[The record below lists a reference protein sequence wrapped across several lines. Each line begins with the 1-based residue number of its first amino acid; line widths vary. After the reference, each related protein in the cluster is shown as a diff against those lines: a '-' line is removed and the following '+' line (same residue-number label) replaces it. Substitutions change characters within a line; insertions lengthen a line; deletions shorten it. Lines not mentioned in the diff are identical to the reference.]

1 MIKVANEKKKKVVK
15 RPKRKAMRLLFF
27 GVFSVAFIVYF
38 LSYIANVAVDI
49 MNKYKEKEKL
59 SLELMELKEKE
70 QELSTD
76 VEKLKDPEYV
86 GRYLR
91 EKFLYSKEGELVIKM
106 PDEKKDSID
115 NAKQKKMFYLLFLA
129 TLNNL
134 I

>member
-15 RPKRKAMRLLFF
+15 KPKRKAMRLLFF

-106 PDEKKDSID
+106 PDEKKTVLIMQSRRRCFI
-115 NAKQKKMFYLLFLA
+115 FFFLLL
-129 TLNNL
+129 
-134 I
+134 

>member
-1 MIKVANEKKKKVVK
+1 
-15 RPKRKAMRLLFF
+15 
-27 GVFSVAFIVYF
+27 
-38 LSYIANVAVDI
+38 

-115 NAKQKKMFYLLFLA
+115 NAK
-129 TLNNL
+129 
-134 I
+134 

>member
-15 RPKRKAMRLLFF
+15 KPKRKAMRLLFF
-27 GVFSVAFIVYF
+27 GVFSVAFVVYF

-91 EKFLYSKEGELVIKM
+91 EKFLYSKEGEFVIKM
-106 PDEKKDSID
+106 PDEKKDSTD
-115 NAKQKKMFYLLFLA
+115 NAK
-129 TLNNL
+129 
-134 I
+134 

>member
-15 RPKRKAMRLLFF
+15 KPKRKAMRLLFF

-38 LSYIANVAVDI
+38 LSYIANV

-115 NAKQKKMFYLLFLA
+115 NAK
-129 TLNNL
+129 
-134 I
+134 

>member
-1 MIKVANEKKKKVVK
+1 
-15 RPKRKAMRLLFF
+15 
-27 GVFSVAFIVYF
+27 
-38 LSYIANVAVDI
+38 
-49 MNKYKEKEKL
+49 
-59 SLELMELKEKE
+59 MELKEKE

-115 NAKQKKMFYLLFLA
+115 NAK
-129 TLNNL
+129 
-134 I
+134 